1 MHHDE
6 YLGPAELA
14 ERWKKSS
21 QWVYSSWRRLGLKPI
36 RLGQALRFSLE
47 EIVEW
52 ESKNRA
58 R

>member
-1 MHHDE
+1 MNQADF
-6 YLGPAELA
+6 LGPAELA
-14 ERWKKSS
+14 ARWSKST
-21 QWVYSSWRRLGLKPI
+21 QWVYSSWRELGLRPI
-36 RLGQALRFSLE
+36 RLGQALRFSLD